1 MCSRCM
7 QDLDR
12 PAVQHLE
19 MPLPVGQHALAWVA
33 HHCMGCTSLTSLE
46 HAFPAKHLSW
56 SRLLCSATTAQ
67 VSDQQAKASL
77 ARDLLVALLLH
88 SLQPCNALQLWT
100 SARAATVQ
108 ELESAAQACITARLQ
123 DVLQQAPTAWAALLP
138 DQLLQ
143 LLQDD
148 RLQVDVL
155 GAGGGPASAGHT
167 SCRCSPP
174 APALCSLAA
183 QVASEA
189 EVFLALLQW
198 VHPDQ
203 AAAPQPTAT
212 RPPQPHQQLPPG
224 PSQQQQAA
232 GAQPPGSPLTAP
244 GLWPCLASPAGK
256 QPQPSPPGSPPGA
269 SLASTCPAWLPPSQQ
284 PAPGLGEGER
294 LGWLPFLATRCVRWG
309 CLTRSQ
315 LEVLDAHQAVL
326 RSDCALRLV
335 AGWYLAAVAGWQPP
349 APLAPWAPGQGWTDD
364 KAEGGSCSHQPRRS
378 GPGSGRH
385 LGLKGTAVKVS
396 FCTSISTEASHTAGP
411 SSSNSSPAAAPGAAA
426 VAAHAVGLPRIGK
439 ALAETRDFVFDPATQ
454 IGVGIDPGNT
464 QAVSAASGVW
474 DVWSGQLVA
483 DQLARRKLAKGQ
495 VKHASGLN
503 KFRRAPERWLAPI
516 KPHLQHLAAA
526 SSAGT
531 SLVENLKHISV
542 TLATW
547 DAVWEVYLDPK
558 WARQRLWLYGA

>member
-1 MCSRCM
+1 MEELACLALAAQIRELVYLTERFTAPHALCYTICDAAQSGNSSAPNSGPRPPLAACHAATDGLWVVADLVL

-46 HAFPAKHLSW
+46 HAFPSKHLSW

-67 VSDQQAKASL
+67 ASL

-148 RLQVDVL
+148 RL
-155 GAGGGPASAGHT
+155 
-167 SCRCSPP
+167 
-174 APALCSLAA
+174 

-269 SLASTCPAWLPPSQQ
+269 SLASTCPAWPPPSQQ

-364 KAEGGSCSHQPRRS
+364 KAEGGSWSHQPRRC
-378 GPGSGRH
+378 G
-385 LGLKGTAVKVS
+385 
-396 FCTSISTEASHTAGP
+396 
-411 SSSNSSPAAAPGAAA
+411 
-426 VAAHAVGLPRIGK
+426 
-439 ALAETRDFVFDPATQ
+439 
-454 IGVGIDPGNT
+454 
-464 QAVSAASGVW
+464 
-474 DVWSGQLVA
+474 
-483 DQLARRKLAKGQ
+483 AKG
-495 VKHASGLN
+495 
-503 KFRRAPERWLAPI
+503 
-516 KPHLQHLAAA
+516 
-526 SSAGT
+526 
-531 SLVENLKHISV
+531 
-542 TLATW
+542 
-547 DAVWEVYLDPK
+547 
-558 WARQRLWLYGA
+558 